1 MAFSYFRSKKIRSS
15 SSDGDFLS
23 IGNVVTSQTYFHGFQ
38 SLTTIDQM
46 VDFGSDGN
54 IVNIDQYGVTNQSG
68 IIAST
73 TKDVGNDP
81 RSVCD
86 LFNLGS
92 DSGWIGFN
100 GGGTLGTTG
109 LVSGSQMLGFPN
121 SNTPKDN
128 SPRFI
133 LLQGFK
139 NYKTDWIDT
148 SGLTVSGVTVDW
160 NDPTTY
166 AGIPVFLFYQASPF
180 KGLTVTPP
188 TANGDTV
195 RCVGFIFGVGAL
207 SGLAIIFF
215 DPDGF
220 YVQL

>member
-1 MAFSYFRSKKIRSS
+1 
-15 SSDGDFLS
+15 
-23 IGNVVTSQTYFHGFQ
+23 
-38 SLTTIDQM
+38 
-46 VDFGSDGN
+46 
-54 IVNIDQYGVTNQSG
+54 
-68 IIAST
+68 
-73 TKDVGNDP
+73 
-81 RSVCD
+81 
-86 LFNLGS
+86 
-92 DSGWIGFN
+92 
-100 GGGTLGTTG
+100 
-109 LVSGSQMLGFPN
+109 MLGFPN
-121 SNTPKDN
+121 SNTPEDN
-128 SPRFI
+128 SPKFL

-188 TANGDTV
+188 TANGDVV